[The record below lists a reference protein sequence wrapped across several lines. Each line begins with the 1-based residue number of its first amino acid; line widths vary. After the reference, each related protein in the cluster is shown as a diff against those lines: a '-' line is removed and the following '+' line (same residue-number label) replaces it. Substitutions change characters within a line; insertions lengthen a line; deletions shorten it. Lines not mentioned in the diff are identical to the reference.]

1 MSKARWMAGI
11 IIIVLV
17 LIVGGFYYINSPAPT
32 KDKINSGEEIVI
44 SEENQNSNSNSSS
57 ENSVN
62 EAQEYMI
69 DIANFA
75 FSPSSLTINAG
86 DSVTWTNR
94 DSSAHT
100 VTSDSGNELDSE
112 RISNG
117 QIYTHVFAQP
127 GTYSYHCTPHPG
139 MKATIVVTG

>member
-1 MSKARWMAGI
+1 MGKILWIVG

-17 LIVGGFYYINSPAPT
+17 LIVGGLYYSNKPAPT
-32 KDKINSGEEIVI
+32 VDKIDSGEEIVI

-62 EAQEYMI
+62 EAQEYMM

-75 FSPSSLTINAG
+75 FSPSTLTIKSG

>member
-1 MSKARWMAGI
+1 MSKAIWIAGI

-86 DSVTWTNR
+86 DSITWTNR

>member
-1 MSKARWMAGI
+1 MGKILWIVG

-17 LIVGGFYYINSPAPT
+17 LIVGGLYYSNKPAPT
-32 KDKINSGEEIVI
+32 VDKIDSGEEIVI

-57 ENSVN
+57 ENLVN
-62 EAQEYMI
+62 DAQEYMI
-69 DIANFA
+69 NIANFA
-75 FSPSSLTINAG
+75 FSPSTLTIKSG
-86 DSVTWTNR
+86 DSVTWTNK

-117 QIYTHVFAQP
+117 QIYTHVFAQA
-127 GTYSYHCTPHPG
+127 GTYSYHCTPHPR
-139 MKATIVVTG
+139 MKATIVVTE

>member
-1 MSKARWMAGI
+1 MSKAIWIVG

-17 LIVGGFYYINSPAPT
+17 LIAGALYYSKRPAPT
-32 KDKINSGEEIVI
+32 MNQINSGEEIVI
-44 SEENQNSNSNSSS
+44 SEENQNGNSNSSS

-62 EAQEYMI
+62 EAREYVI

-75 FSPSSLTINAG
+75 FSPSTLTIKAG

-112 RISNG
+112 IISNG
-117 QIYTHVFAQP
+117 QIYAHVFAQP
-127 GTYSYHCTPHPG
+127 GTYSYHCALHPG
-139 MKATIVVTG
+139 MKATIVVTS

>member
-1 MSKARWMAGI
+1 MGKILWIVG

-17 LIVGGFYYINSPAPT
+17 LIVGGLYYSNKPAPT
-32 KDKINSGEEIVI
+32 VDKIDSGEEIVI

-57 ENSVN
+57 ENLVN
-62 EAQEYMI
+62 DAQEYMI
-69 DIANFA
+69 NIANFA
-75 FSPSSLTINAG
+75 FSPSTLTIKSG
-86 DSVTWTNR
+86 DSVTWTNK

>member
-1 MSKARWMAGI
+1 MGKSVWIVG
-11 IIIVLV
+11 IIIVLILV
-17 LIVGGFYYINSPAPT
+17 VGWLYYSNKPAPT
-32 KDKINSGEEIVI
+32 MDQINSGEEIVI

-69 DIANFA
+69 NIANFA
-75 FSPSSLTINAG
+75 FSPSSLTIKVG

-100 VTSDSGNELDSE
+100 VTSDSGSELDSE

-127 GTYSYHCTPHPG
+127 GTYSYHCALHPG
-139 MKATIVVTG
+139 MKATIVVTS

>member
-1 MSKARWMAGI
+1 MGKILWIVG
-11 IIIVLV
+11 IIIVLILV
-17 LIVGGFYYINSPAPT
+17 VGWFYYVNSPAPT
-32 KDKINSGEEIVI
+32 IDKINSGEEIVI

>member
-1 MSKARWMAGI
+1 MGKILWIVG
-11 IIIVLV
+11 IIIVLILV
-17 LIVGGFYYINSPAPT
+17 VGWFYYVNSPAPT
-32 KDKINSGEEIVI
+32 IDKINSGEEIVI

-69 DIANFA
+69 NIANFA
-75 FSPSSLTINAG
+75 FSPSSLTIKVG

-100 VTSDSGNELDSE
+100 VTSDSGSE
-112 RISNG
+112 
-117 QIYTHVFAQP
+117 
-127 GTYSYHCTPHPG
+127 
-139 MKATIVVTG
+139 